1 MKRKLLPFLLA
12 FLALGTV
19 YSAVRSLAE
28 VELWAGVSGAFL
40 FGDDEAEP
48 DGDLDNSTDGYEVS
62 AGVARVGTAE
72 GWQRLVNDMAEG
84 KTEIKSVELA
94 ADIDISQCGAGVDLN
109 VPFDGKG
116 HAIVNSAEPI
126 FGTIG
131 EGGSVKNLKVTPTYH
146 TNEPNSTIYGTE
158 AAAGMVA
165 RVNRGFISD
174 CVIMGRMEMN
184 LVSAFSYVDAEAR
197 LIAAGGVV
205 GENYGTVERCYTGS
219 QIRIMALEADLDNGV
234 CPRRIYV
241 GAIAGYNKGVVND
254 CFVDCA
260 DRIGNSLGVSPIL
273 TYVEESYGGQGGR
286 DLYVSCWD
294 TTAGAPTSSEQIDIR
309 FGIPVG
315 FDEGKV
321 SSIFCPREM
330 LDDAG
335 DGYENMWGWGAGSV
349 TLYNGGTSGISAEG
363 RFIIDDAAIQ
373 PLKSDFPRHSELAF
387 SDPSLWTFNHSYY
400 TSDTTS
406 RGYGNF
412 RAPVPTMGRAHD
424 FGPLKVQDGVA
435 SVSTVSQWN
444 RLSDALDVADVKTID
459 ILADLSRDTVSI
471 DGSMQTIVSA
481 YPIRGEMNATLEG
494 NAHTLNFNYYPSDGS
509 KPILPPVEEI
519 GKSGVVRNLR
529 LSSNADGVNTPC
541 FGLLATK
548 NYGSIDNCIVG
559 GTLKASVSDILSQYL
574 GEDDEVALGGIVGMN
589 HGSITST
596 SARGVL
602 IDVESGTTAY
612 FCPSAI
618 YIGCL
623 AGTSDG
629 ELKNS
634 ILDIRTG
641 ENYWFSYET
650 PLKLTWSENGLS
662 VEDTT
667 FTGSEIPFVVSYAVG
682 RNTGNMSNV
691 YCSYGTYDVNDRSYT
706 YRDGVNDGAVI
717 SAGSAKGTLSWAEDK
732 DVMPSIAVE
741 MPGRLDLIDLF
752 GEAGAKKWGFDR
764 LLTTNAGFRSPL
776 PLMGVDPTARFDN
789 LRIKDGVAHVA
800 SMDEWFELCLA
811 QDEGAEFDGVEIES
825 DIDMTDLASKNENN
839 VSVSL
844 ARLTGTLNGNGHR
857 IYNFDGGLI
866 GRIEEEGAVRNLIL
880 QGPDWL
886 FILPQTSSFG
896 FVATQNYGSI
906 GNCEVSAKIDIGYET
921 AISHGL
927 DVKYGGLVAVNHG
940 SISNCGVG
948 AAWHGNDNGLESG
961 RQMSSTEFIRSFHL
975 AGLVADNH
983 GTISDCYIRSANSSS
998 LFDLSEAICFPNF
1011 TGTEVAAPDLKIG
1024 YMVASSDGKEER
1036 VLCAPNLTEGA
1047 DVGLSF
1053 SVVVGGDSLKYGF
1066 EESDWCER
1074 DKNLIVTTNYVKDW
1088 GDGEYE
1094 EWENWAADE
1103 NLFKFSDPT
1112 LWTFNVPRDDMQEA
1126 SRYPMQNMNS
1136 RVVELETDEAKKSV
1150 IVEVTDS
1157 ASLKGFLGIA
1167 GDPRNSFYE
1176 NAIVNFNDSIS
1187 LQPISLNLDT
1197 LSDLNIGKALEL
1209 MPSIKMFNG
1218 SMNADNVNNFAMRS
1232 AGLIDNVGVAG
1243 QVNNFILSDAL
1254 IYIDPTDEK
1263 YYTSEDGDTVY
1274 VSLMARNNE
1283 GRLHNIGIGGAVIVD
1298 EDKISELGGKYV
1310 AVCLVGENDGDDLR
1324 GFLYL
1329 DEPKTTGSNK
1339 KCIAIKQNLCTGRN
1353 KKTKSTKVALRKEP
1367 GNKDLATGVDFDSP
1381 RFQQA
1386 ECLFSDEEFRN
1397 GTVAYWLNHSGPG
1410 FTGDYT
1416 AEWKQGKLYPVGSKG
1431 KKSALYRV
1439 DVEIVGKSA
1448 VTEMPQFANGGSDV
1462 TVKYSTKPLK
1472 ITVGGV
1478 PVALG
1483 DKEATF
1489 VYEAGAK
1496 VVIDFSPTALD
1507 EREADGGLTVSA
1519 DGGRLTFGGGDGKV
1533 KSVFDARGVLVAQTD
1548 AEAITLSQTGLL
1560 IVRCGDEAVKVLM
1573 K

>member
-1 MKRKLLPFLLA
+1 MKKKLLPFLLA
-12 FLALGTV
+12 LLALGSV

-28 VELWAGVSGAFL
+28 VELWTGVSGAFL
-40 FGDDEAEP
+40 FGDDEADP
-48 DGDLDNSTDGYEVS
+48 DGDQDGSDGDYVIS
-62 AGVARVGTAE
+62 GGVARVSTAE

-84 KTEIKSVELA
+84 KPEIKGVELT
-94 ADIDISQCGAGVDLN
+94 ADIDIAQLDAGVDLN

-116 HAIVNSAEPI
+116 YAIINSTKSV

-131 EGGSVKNLKVTPTYH
+131 EGGSVKNLKVMPTYR
-146 TNEPNSTIYGTE
+146 TNEPNSTVNGTAA
-158 AAAGMVA
+158 AAAGMLA
-165 RVNRGFISD
+165 RVNRGSISD
-174 CVIMGRMEMN
+174 CVIMGRMEMD
-184 LVSAFSYVDAEAR
+184 LVTACNHVDTTAR
-197 LIAAGGVV
+197 LIAVGGVV
-205 GENYGTVERCYTGS
+205 GENYGTVERCYSGTQVRLTAQEVS
-219 QIRIMALEADLDNGV
+219 EDTKY
-234 CPRRIYV
+234 CPKRIYV
-241 GAIAGYNKGVVND
+241 GAIVGYNGGVVRD

-260 DRIGNSLGVSPIL
+260 DRTGNSLGVSPIL
-273 TYVEESYGGQGGR
+273 TYKLGSYGGGEE
-286 DLYVSCWD
+286 LYVSLYD
-294 TTAGAPTSSEQIDIR
+294 TTAGAPTSSEQMDVR
-309 FGIPVG
+309 LGIPVG

-321 SSIFCPREM
+321 SSIFCPRKM
-330 LDDAG
+330 FYDAG
-335 DGYENMWGWGAGSV
+335 NGYESIWGWGLGSL
-349 TLYNGGTSGISAEG
+349 TLLNGNDSAEG
-363 RFIIDDAAIQ
+363 KFIVDNAAIQ
-373 PLKSDFPRHSELAF
+373 PLRSDFPRRSELAF

-400 TSDTTS
+400 TTDTTS

-412 RAPVPTMGRAHD
+412 RAPVPTMGKAHN

-459 ILADLSRDTVSI
+459 ILADLSKDTVSI
-471 DGSMQTIVSA
+471 NGSTQTIVSA
-481 YPIRGEMNATLEG
+481 YPIRGEMNATLDG
-494 NAHTLNFNYYPSDGS
+494 NAHTLTFNYYPSDGY

-529 LSSNADGVNTPC
+529 LSSNADGVSTPC

-548 NYGSIDNCIVG
+548 NYGTIDNCIVG
-559 GTLKASVSDILSQYL
+559 GTLKASVSGILSQYL
-574 GEDDEVALGGIVGMN
+574 GEDDVVALGGIVGMN

-596 SARGVL
+596 SARDVL

-629 ELKNS
+629 AMTDCL
-634 ILDIRTG
+634 LDIRTG

-650 PLKLTWSENGLS
+650 PLKLTWPENGLS
-662 VEDTT
+662 IEDTT
-667 FTGSEIPFVVSYAVG
+667 FVGSEIPFVVSYAVG

-706 YRDGVNDGAVI
+706 YRDGVNDGATI

-732 DVMPSIAVE
+732 EVMPSVAVE

-764 LLTTNAGFRSPL
+764 LLTTRDGFRSPL
-776 PLMGVDPTARFDN
+776 PLMGIDPTARFDN
-789 LRIKDGVAHVA
+789 IRIKDGVAHVA

-1053 SVVVGGDSLKYGF
+1053 NVVVGGDSLKYGF
-1066 EESDWCER
+1066 EDSNWCER
-1074 DKNLIVTTNYVKDW
+1074 DEKLIGTTNYKKDW

-1094 EWENWAADE
+1094 ELENWAADE

-1112 LWTFNVPRDDMQEA
+1112 LWTFNVPRDDMQEI
-1126 SRYPMQNMNS
+1126 SRYPIQNMNG
-1136 RVVELETDEAKKSV
+1136 RVVDVETDEAKKSV
-1150 IVEVTDS
+1150 IVEVSDS

-1176 NAIVNFNDSIS
+1176 NAIVNFNGPIS
-1187 LQPISLNLDT
+1187 LQPTSLDLDT

-1209 MPSIKMFNG
+1209 MPSIKTFNG
-1218 SMNADNVNNFAMRS
+1218 TMNADNVNDFAMRS
-1232 AGLIDNVGVAG
+1232 AGLFDNIGVAG
-1243 QVNNFILSDAL
+1243 AVNNLVFSDAL
-1254 IYIDPTDEK
+1254 IYVDPTDEK
-1263 YYTSEDGDTVY
+1263 YYTSEDGDTIY
-1274 VSLMARNNE
+1274 VSLMARNNG
-1283 GRLHNIGIGGAVIVD
+1283 GRLHNVGIGGGVIVD
-1298 EDKISELGGKYV
+1298 EDKIGELGGKYV

-1381 RFQQA
+1381 RFLQA

-1431 KKSALYRV
+1431 KKSALYKMN
-1439 DVEIVGKSA
+1439 VEIVGKSA
-1448 VTEMPQFANGGSDV
+1448 VTELPQFANGGSDV
-1462 TVKYSTKPLK
+1462 TIKYSTKPLK
-1472 ITVGGV
+1472 ITAGGV

-1507 EREADGGLTVSA
+1507 EREADGGLTVSV
-1519 DGGRLTFGGGDGKV
+1519 DGGRLIFGGADGKV
-1533 KSVFDARGVLVAQTD
+1533 KSVFDARGVLVAQTV
-1548 AEAITLSQTGLL
+1548 AETITLGPTGLL